1 MAYSNSRTEK
11 EIQASLNEVSKART
25 TLVIAHRLS
34 TIRNADRILV
44 MEHGSITEQGRHAE
58 LMSLKGRYYKLYTQ
72 QSIVKFSK
80 EEQNWQA

>member
-1 MAYSNSRTEK
+1 
-11 EIQASLNEVSKART
+11 
-25 TLVIAHRLS
+25 
-34 TIRNADRILV
+34 
-44 MEHGSITEQGRHAE
+44 MEHGSIAEQGRHAE